1 MFFHELARLVTAAL
15 FAAMLRLTLF
25 LARVRAAFNPAALC
39 FALCLRIFSFNV

>member
-25 LARVRAAFNPAALC
+25 LARQIKQNAKNAAW
-39 FALCLRIFSFNV
+39 S